1 MGLSI
6 VTQRSSYVS
15 SVSSEGLTWIV
26 YWQFGN
32 TAFPDAQWDDFVLV
46 LANWWIDEISGL
58 ETGASRCCLCFMD
71 GPYEIKC
78 RVDSEGVVCR
88 AISDQKTRIVV
99 TTWRTQVETLVQ
111 IVREYGR
118 QVLQH
123 CDQSGIS
130 GRDVDSLRMKL
141 AR

>member
-1 MGLSI
+1 
-6 VTQRSSYVS
+6 
-15 SVSSEGLTWIV
+15 
-26 YWQFGN
+26 
-32 TAFPDAQWDDFVLV
+32 V
-46 LANWWIDEISGL
+46 LANWWVEEICAL
-58 ETGASRCCLCFMD
+58 EIGASRCSFCFMD
-71 GPYEIKC
+71 GPYEIRC

-88 AISDQKTRIVV
+88 AISDRKVRIVV
-99 TTWRTQVETLVQ
+99 TTWRTQVETLAK

-130 GRDVDSLRMKL
+130 GHDVDSLRMKL